1 MPYVHVLQRLGSL
14 RAPHIEPNKDSGDSV
29 QHRKDTEQLE
39 VLAGDLVCVLGNGH
53 GECAGKAEVDGAGE
67 RHADFA
73 VDLGEHFGRVHERD
87 DLCNVSL
94 ALPHLVWRL

>member
-1 MPYVHVLQRLGSL
+1 
-14 RAPHIEPNKDSGDSV
+14 
-29 QHRKDTEQLE
+29 
-39 VLAGDLVCVLGNGH
+39 LGNGH